1 MAAIPFP
8 DNRRFCQLVPNEA
21 DRQRRVYDVASE
33 IYHADPVVEPSLSA
47 SIAHVPGR
55 ADAAPR
61 LAAASPP

>member
-1 MAAIPFP
+1 MKLI
-8 DNRRFCQLVPNEA
+8 DNA
-21 DRQRRVYDVASE
+21 GVYDVASE